1 MIIYMKQIRNVT
13 SFKAEMLVEE
23 VKKLTAQLN
32 IPQSLSEVGVT
43 EECIQE
49 MAEDALKSGNVLVNP
64 RQTTLRD
71 LVELYKKAL

>member
-1 MIIYMKQIRNVT
+1 
-13 SFKAEMLVEE
+13 MLVEE